1 MLGEKIYMTLNWK
14 QSCRRLFCLV
24 IAPLMSVPQAYALPA
39 QGKSPD
45 RFETVR
51 ELIRRKLDDGSAP
64 SVAVAVAKHG
74 KIVWEEGFGWA
85 DKERKI
91 PATENTMY
99 SLASVSK
106 PFTATGL
113 MTLVQAGKIN
123 LDKPIDDY
131 LGEAKLKGW
140 AGDARQAT
148 VRRVA
153 NHSSGLP
160 LHAQFFVRNGP
171 YPVPSDDE
179 TIRHYGN
186 IVTVPGQHFQY
197 SNIAYGIL
205 GYVVSRVSGQSYAD
219 FMRDA
224 VFRKL
229 GLTHTSVDIPA
240 GLDASVAIRYDEK
253 GMPIPLYDSDHP
265 GACAVY
271 SSAHDL
277 IRFGMFHLKD
287 HLAGQAAILSD
298 ASIDEMHRST
308 MNTGKAR
315 TNNGNGYGVGW
326 GVGDNRAD
334 GYRTLAHGGGMAGVS
349 TELILVPSEDI
360 AVAVLINARDN
371 DSAYPVANAILKVL
385 LPKWQMPV
393 KPQPTP
399 VPFHPDATLLGTWRG
414 ILHTYQGDIP
424 ATLTIPPNGEPQ
436 VKLGTGLASLLNQA
450 QFQDGELTGRAWG
463 DLGIE
468 DAQRRQ
474 GYTLSFGLNL
484 RGNVLSGP
492 VSAASV
498 AGDSVN
504 GGSLTQWLELKKQ

>member
-1 MLGEKIYMTLNWK
+1 M
-14 QSCRRLFCLV
+14 Q
-24 IAPLMSVPQAYALPA
+24 QAYALPA
-39 QGKSPD
+39 RNNAND
-45 RFETVR
+45 RFASVR
-51 ELIRRKLDDGSAP
+51 ELIRAKLADGSAP
-64 SVAVAVAKHG
+64 SIAVAVAQHS
-74 KIVWEEGFGWA
+74 KIILEEGFGWA
-85 DKERKI
+85 DKEKKI

-113 MTLVQAGKIN
+113 MTLVQAGKID

-171 YPVPSDDE
+171 YPVPSDDD

-205 GYVVSRVSGQSYAD
+205 GFVLSRVSGQTYTD
-219 FMRDA
+219 FMREA

-229 GLTHTSVDIPA
+229 GLTHSSINIAP
-240 GLDASVAIRYDEK
+240 GLEAFAAVRYDEK
-253 GMPIPLYDSDHP
+253 GKPIPLYDSDHP

-287 HLAGQAAILSD
+287 HLADQVAILSD

-308 MNTGKAR
+308 MNTGTAR

-334 GYRTLAHGGGMAGVS
+334 GYHVLTHGGGMAGVS
-349 TELILVPSEDI
+349 TELILVPSEDL

-393 KPQPTP
+393 RPEPVRTP
-399 VPFHPDATLLGTWRG
+399 FRPDATLLGTWNG
-414 ILHTYQGDIP
+414 TLHTYQGEVP
-424 ATLTIPPNGEPQ
+424 AELTVLPSSEPQ
-436 VKLGTGLASLLNQA
+436 VKLGKGLTSLLNQV
-450 QFQDGELTGRAWG
+450 QFQNGELTGQAWG
-463 DLGIE
+463 DLGID
-468 DAQRRQ
+468 DARHRQ
-474 GYTLSFGLNL
+474 AYTLSFDLSL
-484 RGNVLSGP
+484 RGGVMSGP
-492 VSAASV
+492 VSATSV
-498 AGDSVN
+498 AGDVVN
-504 GGSLTQWLELKKQ
+504 RGSLTQWLELRKQ

>member
-1 MLGEKIYMTLNWK
+1 MKFNWK
-14 QSCRRLFCLV
+14 RSRRGILCLLL
-24 IAPLMSVPQAYALPA
+24 ASVTAMPQGYALPA
-39 QGKSPD
+39 RGTGTD
-45 RFETVR
+45 RFESIR
-51 ELIRRKLDDGSAP
+51 ELIRRKLADGSAP
-64 SVAVAVAKHG
+64 SIAVAVSQHG

-85 DKERKI
+85 DKEKKI
-91 PATENTMY
+91 LATENTMY

-106 PFTATGL
+106 PFTTTGL

-140 AGDARQAT
+140 AGDAREAT

-171 YPVPSDDE
+171 YPVPSDDD

-205 GYVVSRVSGQSYAD
+205 GFVASRVSGQSYAD

-229 GLTHTSVDIPA
+229 GLTHTSIDVEP
-240 GLDASVAIRYDEK
+240 GLEAFAAIRYDEK
-253 GMPIPLYDSDHP
+253 GKPIPLYDSDHP

-277 IRFGMFHLKD
+277 VRFGMFHLKD

-308 MNTGKAR
+308 MNTGTAR
-315 TNNGNGYGVGW
+315 TNNGNGYGFGW

-334 GYRTLAHGGGMAGVS
+334 GYHTLAHGGGMAGVS

-371 DSAYPVANAILKVL
+371 DSAYPLANAILKVL

-393 KPQPTP
+393 RPQPAQ
-399 VPFHPDATLLGTWRG
+399 VPFRPDATLLGTWSG
-414 ILHTYQGDIP
+414 TLHTYQGEVP
-424 ATLTIPPNGEPQ
+424 AVLTVLPGGEPQ
-436 VKLGTGLASLLNQA
+436 VKLGNGLTSLINQP
-450 QFQDGELTGRAWG
+450 QFQGGELTGQAWG
-463 DLGIE
+463 DLGID
-468 DAQRRQ
+468 DARHRQ
-474 GYTLSFGLNL
+474 AYTLSFDL
-484 RGNVLSGP
+484 RLQGGVMSGP
-492 VSAASV
+492 VSATSV
-498 AGDSVN
+498 AGDAVN
-504 GGSLTQWLELKKQ
+504 RGSLTQWLELRKQ